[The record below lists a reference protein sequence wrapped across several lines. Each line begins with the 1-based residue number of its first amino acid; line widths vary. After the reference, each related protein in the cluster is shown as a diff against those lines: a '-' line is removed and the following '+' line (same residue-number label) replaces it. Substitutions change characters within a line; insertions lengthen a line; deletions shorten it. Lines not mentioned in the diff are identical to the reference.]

1 MPNPVDATDPT
12 RWAPLWRGLRA
23 LRAAF
28 TVGLYLVIA
37 PSGCLP
43 FAIVCLLWRG
53 DPEGR
58 TRILQ
63 QLSARGLRVMH
74 WWLRHFRIIDFDW
87 RRQQL
92 GLPPGPCVV
101 IANHPTQLDPTAIL
115 ATLVHAVTLV
125 KPSVYR
131 KRLLRPLLQGAMHLE
146 GPSMDPMSI
155 AHVIANASERLRL
168 GNHLFVFPEGT
179 RSPEG
184 GLGEFGRIAFEIA
197 CRAKVPLVSVA
208 LRCEPCYLSR
218 ETPLLRPPARLPKL
232 QMRKLAIDLPGD
244 FGNDSRLLREK
255 VEQRY
260 RAWVAAGMPALP
272 VGEATRSAATA
283 SATNDHHP
291 SQPDG

>member
-1 MPNPVDATDPT
+1 MPQTNAEPHPPRLAM
-12 RWAPLWRGLRA
+12 LWRALRA

-28 TVGLYLVIA
+28 TVGLYLLIA

-58 TRILQ
+58 ARILQ
-63 QLSARGLRVMH
+63 RLSARGLRVMH

-87 RRQQL
+87 CRARL
-92 GLPPGPCVV
+92 LLPEGPCVV
-101 IANHPTQLDPTAIL
+101 IANHPTQLDPTAMM

-131 KRLLRPLLQGAMHLE
+131 RRLVRPLLSGAMHLE

-155 AHVIANASERLRL
+155 AHVIANASERLRR

-179 RSPEG
+179 RSPQG
-184 GLGEFGRIAFEIA
+184 GLGDFGRIAFEIA

-208 LRCEPCYLSR
+208 LRCTPCYLSR
-218 ETPLLRPPARLPKL
+218 ETPLLRPPARLPRL
-232 QMRKLAIDLPGD
+232 EMQVMAIDLPADHG
-244 FGNDSRLLREK
+244 GDSRVLLEA
-255 VEQRY
+255 VERRY
-260 RAWVAAGMPALP
+260 RDWVAAGMPALP
-272 VGEATRSAATA
+272 TQE
-283 SATNDHHP
+283 
-291 SQPDG
+291 QPTDRT